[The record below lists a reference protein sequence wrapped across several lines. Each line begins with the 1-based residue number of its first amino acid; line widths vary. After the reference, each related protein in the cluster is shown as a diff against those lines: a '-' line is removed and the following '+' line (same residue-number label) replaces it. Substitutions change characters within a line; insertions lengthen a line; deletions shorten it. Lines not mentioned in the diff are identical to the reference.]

1 MVLVEACAE
10 YDGKTTILRGRLPL
24 LPALGPAP
32 PGCAIPARRGVE
44 NRLHRMPDVALHDDP
59 TRPKTGKGPKNMPTI
74 RHVAMNLI
82 RPAPG
87 QDSRTS
93 KGKAAAQDQ
102 NHFEAILT
110 SGSKMTIR
118 RAPPAEAGL
127 RLCAIVL
134 SLQGVTGRGRDGQM
148 RAGIIKRGCHDARLL
163 PAGFGL

>member
-74 RHVAMNLI
+74 RHAAMNLI
-82 RPAPG
+82 RPAPRH
-87 QDSRTS
+87 DSRKS

-102 NHFEAILT
+102 NHLEAIL
-110 SGSKMTIR
+110 
-118 RAPPAEAGL
+118 PPAA
-127 RLCAIVL
+127 
-134 SLQGVTGRGRDGQM
+134 
-148 RAGIIKRGCHDARLL
+148 K
-163 PAGFGL
+163 